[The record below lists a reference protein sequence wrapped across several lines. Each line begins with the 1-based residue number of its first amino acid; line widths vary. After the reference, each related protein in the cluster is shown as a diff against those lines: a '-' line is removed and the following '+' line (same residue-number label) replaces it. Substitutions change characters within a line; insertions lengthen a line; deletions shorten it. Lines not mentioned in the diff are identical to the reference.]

1 MNKTLKMR
9 KATTILAF
17 LGIVLMMASCGSIK
31 TMQNKH
37 NEERYQIS
45 PNPMEVHAD
54 RVIVTINGNI
64 PENYF
69 QKNAVV
75 YLQPVLT
82 WETGEVILSPMNL
95 KGSKVD
101 GNGKTIEKGSGG
113 RFVYKDTVA
122 YRQGME
128 SAKLFLNPIAYK
140 ASEVNEANATW
151 SEAMENPG
159 AIKLGNVKITEGINS
174 TSNRV
179 DIRGD
184 LSIAPS
190 NYNVRTDEIMATDVY
205 FTVNMSEVN
214 WNNKLNKQMD
224 AKKNYESMK
233 SYIINNQV
241 PRQIFVNAWAS
252 PEGEETFNIGLSKKR
267 AEAVVNLVDKMLTE
281 ALTERAK
288 IENIKKTDIQ
298 KYVEDAKQDVVI
310 TSSAKGED
318 WENFLRLVE
327 GSSLREKN
335 TVINV
340 VKSQPDRIRREQEI
354 RNMSVIFNQIESE
367 ILPTLRRGEIAF
379 NFSGVQKTEQEV
391 ARMAI
396 TNPDNL
402 TFDELMYAASL
413 THNYASKLQIY
424 TAATERFA
432 SEWAGWNNAGAV
444 ALYLNQLEDSKRFL
458 ETADKLSPNN
468 GMILANLSLMALAY
482 KDVELADE
490 YVKRAIEAGNEQAE
504 MNQAIILIKQAK
516 YEEAAEQLDGRK
528 CTYNL
533 ALLQLLTGNT
543 GNAIRTLDCCM
554 DQTSEVHYLR
564 AVCYARLDDVP
575 GLLKNLREACQ
586 QEPAYKYQA
595 KHDLEFR
602 RYQSLIEFQDVV
614 NN

>member
-1 MNKTLKMR
+1 MRRVTTVLTL
-9 KATTILAF
+9 LS
-17 LGIVLMMASCGSIK
+17 IVLFMASCGSIK
-31 TMQNKH
+31 TMQSKH
-37 NEERYQIS
+37 NEVRYQIS

-54 RVIVTINGNI
+54 RVIVTINGSI

-69 QKNAVV
+69 QKKAVV

-95 KGSKVD
+95 KGSKVE

-140 ASEVNEANATW
+140 ATEVNEANATW

-190 NYNVRTDEIMATDVY
+190 NYNVRTDEIMATDVF

-233 SYIINNQV
+233 SYIVNNQV

-281 ALTERAK
+281 AITERAK
-288 IENIKKTDIQ
+288 IENIKKADIQ
-298 KYVEDAKQDVVI
+298 KYVEEAKQDVVI

-432 SEWAGWNNAGAV
+432 SEWAGWNNAGAI

-468 GMILANLSLMALAY
+468 GMVLANLSLMALAY
-482 KDVELADE
+482 KDVELADH